1 MRGGNQIGRPAKSAS
16 LRDAVTLSPVPVT
29 ASWSVRGVRIS
40 AVDRRP
46 GYRLADG
53 RIVVNDVMHDPDL
66 MKVLGPLL
74 ARPETPS

>member
-1 MRGGNQIGRPAKSAS
+1 
-16 LRDAVTLSPVPVT
+16 
-29 ASWSVRGVRIS
+29 VRGVRIS

-66 MKVLGPLL
+66 MQVLGPLL
-74 ARPETPS
+74 APPSETPA